1 MTTFAL
7 IQRLEALAVFVLA
20 KDFDWEVKVKSAQ
33 FWTEILNQQQQVKDE
48 WELAARLEQHSLFTA
63 LRLGL
68 TDYET
73 SVQAAFKRLLV
84 SAARA
89 LPRLLDLDQP
99 LAKIARLAASTS
111 TTPPG
116 RATRKPGLRI
126 RIHLIRIMIG
136 IRIPH
141 FSLNTDPDPGF

>member
-1 MTTFAL
+1 MTIFAL
-7 IQRLEALAVFVLA
+7 IQRLEALAVFVLS

-33 FWTEILNQQQQVKDE
+33 FWTEILNQQHVTDE

-73 SVQAAFKRLLV
+73 SVQGAFKRLLV
-84 SAARA
+84 STARA

-99 LAKIARLAASTS
+99 LAKMARLAESTC
-111 TTPPG
+111 TTPG

-126 RIHLIRIMIG
+126 RIHLIRITIL
-136 IRIPH
+136 ILIPH
-141 FSLNTDPDPGF
+141 FSLNTDPEPGL

>member
-1 MTTFAL
+1 MTVFAL

-33 FWTEILNQQQQVKDE
+33 FWTGILNQQQVADE
-48 WELAARLEQHSLFTA
+48 WELAERLEQHSLFTA

-84 SAARA
+84 STARA

-99 LAKIARLAASTS
+99 LAKMARLAASTS

-126 RIHLIRIMIG
+126 RIH
-136 IRIPH
+136 
-141 FSLNTDPDPGF
+141 FDTDPDPDPAF

>member
-1 MTTFAL
+1 MLTTFAL
-7 IQRLEALAVFVLA
+7 IQRLEALAVFLLA

-33 FWTEILNQQQQVKDE
+33 FWTGILNQQQQVANE

-73 SVQAAFKRLLV
+73 SVQAAFRRLLV
-84 SAARA
+84 STGRA
-89 LPRLLDLDQP
+89 LPRLLDHDQP
-99 LAKIARLAASTS
+99 RAKMARLAASTS
-111 TTPPG
+111 TTTPG
-116 RATRKPGLRI
+116 RATRNQGCGSVFI
-126 RIHLIRIMIG
+126 LIR

-141 FSLNTDPDPGF
+141 FRLNADPDPGFS

>member
-1 MTTFAL
+1 
-7 IQRLEALAVFVLA
+7 VFVLS

-33 FWTEILNQQQQVKDE
+33 FWTGILNQQQHVKDE

-68 TDYET
+68 SDYET

-84 SAARA
+84 STARA

-99 LAKIARLAASTS
+99 LAKMARLSASNC
-111 TTPPG
+111 TTPG
-116 RATRKPGLRI
+116 RATRKQGLRI
-126 RIHLIRIMIG
+126 RIHLIRIR

-141 FSLNTDPDPGF
+141 SRLNTDPDPGF

>member
-33 FWTEILNQQQQVKDE
+33 FWTEILNQQKVTNE
-48 WELAARLEQHSLFTA
+48 SELAARLEQHSLFTA

-84 SAARA
+84 STARA

-99 LAKIARLAASTS
+99 LAKMARLAPSTS
-111 TTPPG
+111 TTTPG
-116 RATRKPGLRI
+116 RATRKAGLRI
-126 RIHLIRIMIG
+126 RIHLIRI
-136 IRIPH
+136 RIPH
-141 FSLNTDPDPGF
+141 FRLNNDPDPGF